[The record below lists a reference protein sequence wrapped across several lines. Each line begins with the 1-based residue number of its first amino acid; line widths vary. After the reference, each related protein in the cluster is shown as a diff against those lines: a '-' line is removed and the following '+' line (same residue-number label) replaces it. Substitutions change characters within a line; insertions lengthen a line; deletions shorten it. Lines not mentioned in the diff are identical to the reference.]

1 MGYSIYVVTRN
12 EELARKMDKYL
23 RSAIDDKW
31 LPNARIAT
39 NFEPS
44 SSSLSYAQLG
54 KDRFQVGF
62 DFSMMGQTENP
73 FVWDIVKWMA
83 TTMGLTRLCYDGCEY
98 FKLKDMSKSSLD
110 HAYKMPH
117 ISRAKAALVR
127 AAIGPTRKEIA
138 EAKRRLQSIKDG
150 WVSHAG

>member
-1 MGYSIYVVTRN
+1 MGYTIYVVTRK

-31 LPNARIAT
+31 VPNARIAT

-44 SSSLSYAQLG
+44 TSSLSYAHLG
-54 KDRFQVGF
+54 KDRCQVGF
-62 DFSMMGQTENP
+62 DFSCMGQTENA

-83 TTMGLTRLCYDGCEY
+83 RAMGLARLCYDGCEY
-98 FKLKDMSKSSLD
+98 FKLNDMVKSSLD
-110 HAYKMPH
+110 NAYKMPH
-117 ISRAKAALVR
+117 ISRIKAALVR

-138 EAKRRLQSIKDG
+138 EAKRRLQQIKDG
-150 WVSHAG
+150 WNNAI